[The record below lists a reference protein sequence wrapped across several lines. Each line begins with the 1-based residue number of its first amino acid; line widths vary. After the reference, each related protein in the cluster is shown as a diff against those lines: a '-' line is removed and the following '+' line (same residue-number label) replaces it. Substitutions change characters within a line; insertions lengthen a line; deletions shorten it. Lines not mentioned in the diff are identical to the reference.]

1 MIRRSA
7 RFLLVLTACAAAT
20 SVTPSAQALPPTELL
35 GTGGPVIPLKNA
47 AMIDRTPD
55 GYRYRAGQQNSHLT
69 ITKVDGKLLYRDT
82 GTRELRGIPGSC
94 GRRSVPTGIAA
105 LCTIPAEFNARN
117 KMFLEVW
124 PRLGNDFVNGSTLP
138 ASMRLWVL
146 ADAGNDTVLGGAGDD
161 FVNGAHDTDRVWGGP
176 GNDWIR
182 GGSGNDRL
190 YGGPGNDRLLG
201 QDGADIVRGG
211 AGTDRVER

>member
-1 MIRRSA
+1 VIRRSA

-94 GRRSVPTGIAA
+94 SRRSVPTGIAA
-105 LCTIPAEFNARN
+105 LCSIP
-117 KMFLEVW
+117 
-124 PRLGNDFVNGSTLP
+124 
-138 ASMRLWVL
+138 VL

-190 YGGPGNDRLLG
+190 YGGTGNDRLLG

>member
-1 MIRRSA
+1 MLRRSA
-7 RFLLVLTACAAAT
+7 RFLLVLTACAATT
-20 SVTPSAQALPPTELL
+20 SMTPGAQALPPTELL

-55 GYRYRAGQQNSHLT
+55 GYRYVAGQQNSHLK

-94 GRRSVPTGIAA
+94 SRRSVATGIAA
-105 LCTIPAEFNARN
+105 LCTIPAKFDAGN

-124 PRLGNDFVNGSTLP
+124 PRLGNDVVDGSTLP
-138 ASMRLWVL
+138 ASLRLWVL
-146 ADAGNDTVLGGAGDD
+146 ADAGSDTVLGGAGDD
-161 FVNGAHDTDRVWGGP
+161 FVNGAQDADRVWGRG

-182 GGSGNDRL
+182 GGKGNDRL
-190 YGGPGNDRLLG
+190 YGGTGDDR
-201 QDGADIVRGG
+201 IVG
-211 AGTDRVER
+211 